1 MLMSDTANEQ
11 EVETDN
17 SCVHGQQ
24 PLASEAAWSHPGMI
38 MKQLN
43 IKH

>member
-1 MLMSDTANEQ
+1 MLMSDTANER

-24 PLASEAAWSHPGMI
+24 PWHQKLLGLI
-38 MKQLN
+38 LG
-43 IKH
+43 